1 MFILLHGS
9 DEFIASEELARLKAE
24 SDFAAGADIYSGADD
39 RIEEIL
45 AACDTPPFFSER
57 RLVVTLGLPKQRG
70 KAASSRVGDLKA
82 FTEALLRFVPHMPST
97 TVLVLMVDELLEAE
111 SPLVRLAKTHGEV
124 KACVAPRGNQM
135 EVWLIRR
142 ARAAGRDLTPEAA
155 RMLASGSGDG
165 SRALAG
171 EVEKLCTYVGPGGRI
186 GPEEVHALT
195 PASRSA
201 RVFDLTDALARR
213 DRGRG
218 LIILHDLLDGGE
230 SPFGI
235 VALVAVQ
242 TRSLIQVKALSE
254 GKGMRTA
261 DIARTAGLAPYMV
274 EKSLPLAR
282 QFTFAQLEATHRR
295 LLDIDA
301 ALKQSKMT
309 SEMALDILVCEFGTV
324 APSS

>member
-1 MFILLHGS
+1 
-9 DEFIASEELARLKAE
+9 
-24 SDFAAGADIYSGADD
+24 
-39 RIEEIL
+39 
-45 AACDTPPFFSER
+45 
-57 RLVVTLGLPKQRG
+57 V
-70 KAASSRVGDLKA
+70 
-82 FTEALLRFVPHMPST
+82 
-97 TVLVLMVDELLEAE
+97 
-111 SPLVRLAKTHGEV
+111 
-124 KACVAPRGNQM
+124 
-135 EVWLIRR
+135 
-142 ARAAGRDLTPEAA
+142 
-155 RMLASGSGDG
+155 LASGSGDS

-186 GPEEVHALT
+186 GLEEVHALT
-195 PASRSA
+195 MASRSA

-218 LIILHDLLDGGE
+218 LVILHELLDSGE

-254 GKGMRTA
+254 QRGIRPA
-261 DIARTAGLAPYMV
+261 EIARTAGLAPYMV

-301 ALKQSKMT
+301 SLKQSKMT
-309 SEMALDILVCEFGTV
+309 PEMALDLLVCEFGTV
-324 APSS
+324 AP

>member
-9 DEFIASEELARLKAE
+9 DEFIAREELTRLKAE
-24 SDFAAGADIYSGADD
+24 SDFAAGADTYSGTDD
-39 RIEEIL
+39 RVEEIL
-45 AACDTPPFFSER
+45 AACDTAPFLSER
-57 RLVVTLGLPKQRG
+57 RLVVTLGLPRHRG
-70 KAASSRVGDLKA
+70 NKAGSSGAGDLKA
-82 FTEALLRFVPHMPST
+82 FTEALARYVPHMPGT
-97 TVLVLMVDELLEAE
+97 TVLVIVVDELLEAE
-111 SPLVRLAKTHGEV
+111 SPLVRLAKSHGEV
-124 KACVAPRGNQM
+124 KVCAAPRGNQL
-135 EVWLIRR
+135 EEWLIRR
-142 ARAAGRDLTPEAA
+142 ARAAGRELTPDAA
-155 RMLASGSGDG
+155 RVLASGSGDS

-186 GPEEVHALT
+186 GLEEVHALA

-201 RVFDLTDALARR
+201 RVFDLTDALARK

-218 LIILHDLLDGGE
+218 LVILHELLDSGE

-254 GKGMRTA
+254 RRSMRA
-261 DIARTAGLAPYMV
+261 AEIASTAGLAPYVV

-295 LLDIDA
+295 LLDIDT

-309 SEMALDILVCEFGTV
+309 PEMALDLLVCEFGTV
-324 APSS
+324 VAP